1 METQLVTFELANEH
15 YGVNITAVESTIKL
29 QPITF
34 VPRAPQY
41 VKGVINLRGVVL
53 PVVCLRQRFGLP
65 QSEYTKDTRIIVIE
79 IDGKKVGI
87 VVDAVTEVL
96 SVQNEAIEP
105 PSPLVTSQESAFI
118 TGIAKF
124 SDRLVILLDF
134 DKVLTDQNQ
143 VNLQAVPA
151 A

>member
-105 PSPLVTSQESAFI
+105 PSPLVTS
-118 TGIAKF
+118 
-124 SDRLVILLDF
+124 
-134 DKVLTDQNQ
+134 
-143 VNLQAVPA
+143 
-151 A
+151 